1 MIRLGIMI
9 VLTFNLTWSSS
20 VLQGIPMPPFG
31 GLFPYPYTYMAAAA
45 AAASASALPATSTS
59 SPLSRNPFLGSS
71 RPRLRF
77 NPYQLPM
84 SLPQSSSLLATGLPG
99 ALNLSSESP
108 KPSSRETSPAPEH
121 HKTGGS
127 SARAVSPKPSV
138 KDSVNE
144 LQSIQ
149 RLVSGLEGQ
158 REPSPNA
165 DSPKWFGLCSG
176 CGLVW
181 TTRGL
186 WSVLYSTA
194 TETEG
199 TVRRGATGR
208 LKTNA
213 AGQQN
218 VLYIIFT
225 FFKFTRTEDFLQRL
239 GEPVERRW
247 DHVSTISDPPCLRSR
262 YSGILFYFQLPD
274 GKLVKRNKCA

>member
-1 MIRLGIMI
+1 MRIWSGII
-9 VLTFNLTWSSS
+9 VCLIFNLTWSSS

-59 SPLSRNPFLGSS
+59 PLSRNPFLGSS

-84 SLPQSSSLLATGLPG
+84 SLPQSSSLLTTGLPG
-99 ALNLSSESP
+99 GLNLSSESP

-127 SARAVSPKPSV
+127 SGRAVSPKPSV

-165 DSPKWFGLCSG
+165 DSPKWSGLYSRH
-176 CGLVW
+176 GLVS

-186 WSVLYSTA
+186 WSVQQQRL
-194 TETEG
+194 
-199 TVRRGATGR
+199 RGHLVEAQGR
-208 LKTNA
+208 LKTYA
-213 AGQQN
+213 AGWQN
-218 VLYIIFT
+218 VLYTILT
-225 FFKFTRTEDFLQRL
+225 FLKLTRTEEFLQRQ
-239 GEPVERRW
+239 G
-247 DHVSTISDPPCLRSR
+247 
-262 YSGILFYFQLPD
+262 
-274 GKLVKRNKCA
+274 